1 MMNSQEIYDK
11 LYRQWTNEI
20 NNEEITPLTNES
32 FKEFLKLYS
41 IDTNSN
47 GKLNNSDLKII
58 KESLIDS
65 YVKNVKY
72 LLNDLLKVRKRKIIN
87 KSLNLLEIDKKKLLE
102 HEQMFYNNLISS
114 FKGFKNLE
122 SLTLFDIENSIEKKE
137 LIPVNEN
144 ATEIANIIS
153 QENNQIVSPT
163 RYASLKGIE
172 YINVR
177 FTMDCSALVGIDL
190 INYGPF
196 LKEDV
201 CAIPIENVKILL
213 EEKVVKKIVI
223 N

>member
-172 YINVR
+172 YI
-177 FTMDCSALVGIDL
+177 SSLVKL
-190 INYGPF
+190 
-196 LKEDV
+196 V
-201 CAIPIENVKILL
+201 SVKINAPLKNFLL
-213 EEKVVKKIVI
+213 QII
-223 N
+223 L